1 MSDTRHP
8 GLNLG
13 IRHQTAHEEAEE
25 VVFGFWVFLMS
36 DLVLF
41 ACLFATYATM
51 LDSTADAPGGRAVYD
66 IKSAAMET
74 AALLLSSFTFGM
86 ASIALKHGEHDPKAA
101 TSSKRWLLIWL
112 CVTLALGAVFLGLEV
127 MDFQSMADK
136 GGLPSRSGF
145 LSATW
150 VLIATH
156 GLHVTT
162 GSIWILV
169 TIVQV
174 LVLGLTDQV
183 KTRVL
188 RLGLFWHF
196 LDIVWIGIF
205 SVGYLRG
212 LA

>member
-13 IRHQTAHEEAEE
+13 TRHPAAHEEAEE
-25 VVFGFWVFLMS
+25 LVFGFWVFLMS

-51 LDSTADAPGGRAVYD
+51 LDSTAGAPGGHTVYD
-66 IKSAAMET
+66 IRIAAMET

-86 ASIALKHGEHDPKAA
+86 ASIALKHGEHDPKAR
-101 TSSKRWLLIWL
+101 TSSQRWLLVWL
-112 CVTLALGAVFLGLEV
+112 CVTLALGAIFLGLEV
-127 MDFQSMADK
+127 VDFRSMVDK
-136 GGLPSRSGF
+136 GGIPSRSGF

-150 VLIATH
+150 ILIATH

-169 TIVQV
+169 TIAQV

-205 SVGYLRG
+205 SVVYLRG

>member
-13 IRHQTAHEEAEE
+13 SRHQTAHEEAEE

-51 LDSTADAPGGRAVYD
+51 IDATAGAPGGRTLYD
-66 IKSAAMET
+66 IRIAAFET
-74 AALLLSSFTFGM
+74 ATLLLSSFTFGL
-86 ASIALKHGEHDPKAA
+86 ASIALKHGELDPRAR
-101 TSSKRWLLIWL
+101 TSGRRWLLVWL
-112 CVTLALGAVFLGLEV
+112 VVTLMLGLLFLGLEV
-127 MDFQSMADK
+127 SDFRSMAAK
-136 GGLPSRSGF
+136 GGIPSRSGF
-145 LSATW
+145 ISATW

-156 GLHVTT
+156 GLHVTA
-162 GSIWILV
+162 GSLWIAV
-169 TIVQV
+169 MIAQV
-174 LVLGLTDQV
+174 LVLGLSDAV

-196 LDIVWIGIF
+196 LDIIWIGIF
-205 SVGYLRG
+205 SVVYLRG

>member
-1 MSDTRHP
+1 MSDIRHP

-13 IRHQTAHEEAEE
+13 ARHPSAHEEAEE
-25 VVFGFWVFLMS
+25 LVFGFWVFLMS

-51 LDSTADAPGGRAVYD
+51 LDGTAGAPDGRAVYD
-66 IKSAAMET
+66 IRSAAMET
-74 AALLLSSFTFGM
+74 AALLLSSFTFGL
-86 ASIALKHGEHDPKAA
+86 ASIALKHGEHDPEAS
-101 TSSKRWLLIWL
+101 TSSKRWLLVWL
-112 CVTLALGAVFLGLEV
+112 CVTLALGATFLSLEV
-127 MDFQSMADK
+127 MDFAGMAAK
-136 GGLPSRSGF
+136 GGIPSRSGF

-156 GLHVTT
+156 GLHVTA
-162 GSIWILV
+162 GSIWIVV
-169 TIVQV
+169 TIAQV

-196 LDIVWIGIF
+196 LDVVWIGIF
-205 SVGYLRG
+205 SVVYLRG

>member
-13 IRHQTAHEEAEE
+13 IRHPAAHEEAEAL
-25 VVFGFWVFLMS
+25 VFGFWVFLMS

-51 LDSTADAPGGRAVYD
+51 LDATAGAPDGKTLYD
-66 IKSAAMET
+66 IKIAAMET
-74 AALLLSSFTFGM
+74 ASLLLSSFTFGL
-86 ASIALKHGEHDPKAA
+86 ASIALKHGEHDPKVATAA
-101 TSSKRWLLIWL
+101 KRWLTLWL
-112 CVTLALGAVFLGLEV
+112 AVTLVLGLVFLGLELR
-127 MDFQSMADK
+127 DFQSMAEK
-136 GGLPSRSGF
+136 GGIPSRSGF
-145 LSATW
+145 ISATW

-156 GLHVTT
+156 GLHVTM
-162 GSIWILV
+162 GSLWILV
-169 TIVQV
+169 TIVQ
-174 LVLGLTDQV
+174 LFVLGLTDQM

-205 SVGYLRG
+205 SVVYLRG